1 MTEKKHLKIKCMRFY
16 KFYITSQTTKCSAD
30 YNLQDE

>member
-1 MTEKKHLKIKCMRFY
+1 MRFY